1 MQKMIQIYFDG
12 KCGLCSKEIRYYQH
26 IATVGVFAWYDV
38 ATDPAPLQPLGVDQ
52 ADALRRL
59 HAMDSQNKMHI
70 GVDAFIV
77 IWRHLPR
84 WHLLAAFISIPGIRH
99 FANFAYARFADYRF
113 KRLPHCQIL

>member
-26 IATVGVFAWYDV
+26 IAPEGIFAWYDV
-38 ATDPAPLQPLGVDQ
+38 ATDPAPLQPLGVEQ

-59 HAMDSQNKMHI
+59 HALDSQNKMHI

-77 IWRHLPR
+77 IWQHLPR
-84 WHLLAAFISIPGIRH
+84 WHLLAAFISLPGIRH
-99 FANFAYARFADYRF
+99 FANFTYARFADYRF
-113 KRLPHCQIL
+113 KRLPHCQIS